1 MTDALQRTVR
11 RCTALLLL
19 PLCVLVVEISQ
30 LAGYGGSSALF
41 PLLLT
46 VLVPS
51 ALFAVSALYLA
62 WGFLVSGAGGPDPV
76 ETE

>member
-1 MTDALQRTVR
+1 MSDALQRTVR

-30 LAGYGGSSALF
+30 LAGYGGRSALVS
-41 PLLLT
+41 LLLT
-46 VLVPS
+46 VLLPS
-51 ALFAVSALYLA
+51 ALFGASVLYLA
-62 WGFLVSGAGGPDPV
+62 GSFLVSGAGGPDPV